1 MKFLEFLKLIPE
13 GMHNPSL
20 VIEGAVNAVKAKYSL
35 LPEDEQEEIVRRR
48 LICASCPFSSR
59 NKEGARQKGFDYCTL
74 CSCPI
79 EQKSSAL
86 GASCGAKTWNER
98 HPDKESIE
106 VKWGPY
112 GKH

>member
-48 LICASCPFSSR
+48 LICASCPFSSKNR
-59 NKEGARQKGFDYCTL
+59 EGAKQKGFDYCTL
-74 CSCPI
+74 CSCPL
-79 EQKSSAL
+79 ETKTAAL
-86 GASCGAKTWNER
+86 GATCGAQIYNER
-98 HPDKESIE
+98 HPEDQKPILWT
-106 VKWGPY
+106 VYKN
-112 GKH
+112 H